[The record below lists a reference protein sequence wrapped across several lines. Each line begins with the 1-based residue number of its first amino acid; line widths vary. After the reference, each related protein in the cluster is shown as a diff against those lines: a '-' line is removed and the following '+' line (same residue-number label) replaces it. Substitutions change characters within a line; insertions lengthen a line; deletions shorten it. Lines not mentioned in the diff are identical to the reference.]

1 MKKILFATLFVNA
14 SAVLAAT
21 TLLEVPVTF
30 HPNAGVV
37 AAVKQECQIENMLS
51 TRVGAMLG
59 KLNKTG
65 DGTIEAGLEA
75 SDNTL
80 LRLQITHILGV
91 GGGAWTGPK
100 AITLTAELLENG
112 KISRQTKINRWS
124 VGGVFGAFKGTCTIL
139 ERSADAIT
147 KDLNRWVRNPSYK
160 IIEQPAPK
168 EALEAGA
175 EVEKPLV
182 ATPLPEV
189 PPAVEVPQTAEP
201 KEAN

>member
-1 MKKILFATLFVNA
+1 MKKLLPVILFVNA
-14 SAVLAAT
+14 SAALAAST
-21 TLLEVPVTF
+21 MLEVPVTY

-37 AAVKQECQIENMLS
+37 AAVKQECQIETMLS
-51 TRVGAMLG
+51 TRVGAMLA

-65 DGTIEAGLEA
+65 DGTIESGLEA
-75 SDNTL
+75 SDSTV

-112 KISRQTKINRWS
+112 KQVRQTKINRWS

-168 EALEAGA
+168 EALEAGG

>member
-1 MKKILFATLFVNA
+1 MKKLLFVTLLVNA

-21 TLLEVPVTF
+21 TLLEVPVTY

-37 AAVKQECQIENMLS
+37 AAVKQECQIESMLS
-51 TRVGAMLG
+51 TRVGSMLG

-65 DGTIEAGLEA
+65 DGTIETGLEA

-112 KISRQTKINRWS
+112 KVSRKTKINRWS
-124 VGGVFGAFKGTCTIL
+124 VGGVFGAFKGSCTIL
-139 ERSADAIT
+139 ERCADAIT
-147 KDLNRWVRNPSYK
+147 KDLSRWVQNPAYK
-160 IIEQPAPK
+160 IVEQPAPK
-168 EALEAGA
+168 EAVEAGI
-175 EVEKPLV
+175 EVEKP
-182 ATPLPEV
+182 AEV
-189 PPAVEVPQTAEP
+189 IPAMEAPPAPDVPQAAEP
-201 KEAN
+201 KETN

>member
-1 MKKILFATLFVNA
+1 MKKILFATLFVNT

-37 AAVKQECQIENMLS
+37 AAVKQECQIESMLS

-65 DGTIEAGLEA
+65 AGTIEAGLEA
-75 SDNTL
+75 SDNTV

-112 KISRQTKINRWS
+112 KVSRQTKINRWS
-124 VGGVFGAFKGTCTIL
+124 VGGVFGAFKSTCTIL

-147 KDLNRWVRNPSYK
+147 KDLSRWVQNPAYK
-160 IIEQPAPK
+160 IVEQPAPK
-168 EALEAGA
+168 EAIEAAA
-175 EVEKPLV
+175 EAEKP
-182 ATPLPEV
+182 AETIPDTETPTAPE
-189 PPAVEVPQTAEP
+189 ALQAEEP